1 MEIINLFGLAIAT
14 GAATGLH
21 NTANLVIKDAYE
33 ALRQYIQFKY
43 DKVNLELLETQPDSD
58 EERSVLEY
66 ELKKYDADKDLE
78 LIRLSNKMIEV
89 VRLREPDTYK
99 SIGVRL
105 KDVDLA
111 ILSVKKILVG
121 RGIGID
127 IDGGEVD
134 NIEIG
139 TLHVNKENG
148 GGNSPKG

>member
-33 ALRQYIQFKY
+33 ALRQYIQF
-43 DKVNLELLETQPDSD
+43 
-58 EERSVLEY
+58 
-66 ELKKYDADKDLE
+66 KYDADKDLE